1 MKMNQQQIQDNT
13 LCMPSMQLQ
22 RSYTL
27 DKLRGPLSDQF
38 LVREPRA
45 LHQAIQTRLSMY
57 NESLQQ
63 QLQDAYSFNNLTL
76 FKMKL
81 FTIQQIFL
89 NDKSLFVKLLTSLV
103 LNDDERDQDRNTLIQ
118 ALIQEQKHTLE

>member
-57 NESLQQ
+57 NETLQQ

-118 ALIQEQKHTLE
+118 ALIQEQNHTIE